1 MGASGFDAELVG
13 GGLGEDAGGAVE
25 RRGIRVR
32 VRVGEGDLGGRG
44 EEAGEGGGF
53 GVGGE
58 GAAVVEGCGSGP
70 GSAVDE
76 VVVGWGEVGGGE
88 RE

>member
-1 MGASGFDAELVG
+1 MGAFGFDLELVG

-25 RRGIRVR
+25 RREIR
-32 VRVGEGDLGGRG
+32 VRVGEGDLGARG
-44 EEAGEGGGF
+44 EEADEGVGF

-58 GAAVVEGCGSGP
+58 GAAVEEGCGSGP

-76 VVVGWGEVGGGE
+76 VVVGWGEVG
-88 RE
+88 